1 MVKYLGKFYKRDTE
15 ERRLYKYLD
24 VDGGLAMLYNKT
36 LMFTHPLGL
45 NDPFDCHPALIDC
58 SNAPEE
64 EERTKI
70 WGAKLIEDLET
81 NHLEQKR
88 DKAYLCC
95 LSKVHNSIP
104 MWAHYAKH
112 CGICI
117 GLDMKKAKVYL
128 DRMYGFIIGCQELE
142 VQYKDIVDKPNF
154 FRDDIDRFHYQ
165 FATKAKDWQY
175 EQEVRL
181 LSYESS
187 PHYLGLLND
196 QKGTKRHPLTLKDT
210 HKFLRIGRECFDSV
224 YLGLNTTEKDKEKI
238 IKVARMCNPN
248 IKIYQMTMD
257 PKALRLKEVP
267 IESL

>member
-1 MVKYLGKFYKRDTE
+1 MGTKK
-15 ERRLYKYLD
+15 LYKYLD
-24 VDGGLAMLYNKT
+24 VKGGLTMLYNKT

-70 WGAKLIEDLET
+70 WGPKLIEELET

-117 GLDMKKAKVYL
+117 GINMDKAEEYL
-128 DRMYGFIIGCQELE
+128 DRMWGFIIGCQELE
-142 VQYKDIVDKPNF
+142 VQYIDIVNKPDF
-154 FRDDIDRFHYQ
+154 YRSHYDLFRYQ
-165 FATKAKDWQY
+165 FATKAKDWEY

-181 LSYESS
+181 LSYDPS
-187 PHYLGLLND
+187 PHYMGLLPG
-196 QKGTKRHPLTLKDT
+196 QKGTKKHPLTLKDT
-210 HKFLRIGRECFDSV
+210 HMFLHIGEECFESV
-224 YLGLNTTEKDKEKI
+224 YMGLNTTDKDKENI
-238 IKVARMCNPN
+238 IKVARLCNPD
-248 IKIYQMTMD
+248 IRIYQMTMD
-257 PKALRLKEVP
+257 PNALRL
-267 IESL
+267 IEMSIL

>member
-1 MVKYLGKFYKRDTE
+1 MGTKK
-15 ERRLYKYLD
+15 LYKYLD
-24 VDGGLAMLYNKT
+24 VKGGLTMLYNKT

-70 WGAKLIEDLET
+70 WGPKLIEELET

-117 GLDMKKAKVYL
+117 GINMDKAEEYL
-128 DRMYGFIIGCQELE
+128 DRMWGFIIGCQELE
-142 VQYKDIVDKPNF
+142 VQYIDIVNKPDFYRYSGCASTTGASVVKTSSTACRNSGSFAF
-154 FRDDIDRFHYQ
+154 FCFTSFNTRSMYLLIF
-165 FATKAKDWQY
+165 
-175 EQEVRL
+175 RL
-181 LSYESS
+181 S
-187 PHYLGLLND
+187 
-196 QKGTKRHPLTLKDT
+196 
-210 HKFLRIGRECFDSV
+210 FCCFWD
-224 YLGLNTTEKDKEKI
+224 
-238 IKVARMCNPN
+238 
-248 IKIYQMTMD
+248 
-257 PKALRLKEVP
+257 
-267 IESL
+267 